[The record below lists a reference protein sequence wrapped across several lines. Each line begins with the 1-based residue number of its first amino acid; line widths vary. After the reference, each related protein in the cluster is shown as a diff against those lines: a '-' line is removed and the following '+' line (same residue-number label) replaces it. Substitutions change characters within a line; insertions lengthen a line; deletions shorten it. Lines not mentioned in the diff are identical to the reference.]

1 MTDTQLEI
9 QATPRTL
16 PPGIEINT
24 PIFSLAWQATQC
36 WSEEIRQMKENRD
49 QALEREN
56 QAWIVLAD
64 ECFRWQEIY
73 DSFGTEME
81 KTGLCQGAN
90 QLVLTLRRLKQTL
103 KSHQVEIVSP
113 KGEIYSSQLS
123 EMMENVGQVVM
134 PDIQEPVIHEIVAP
148 IIKQDDQVMRFGKA
162 IIAVP
167 G

>member
-1 MTDTQLEI
+1 
-9 QATPRTL
+9 
-16 PPGIEINT
+16 
-24 PIFSLAWQATQC
+24 
-36 WSEEIRQMKENRD
+36 MKESRH

-81 KTGLCQGAN
+81 KTRLCQAAN

-113 KGEIYSSQLS
+113 KEEIYSPQLS

-134 PDIQEPVIHEIVAP
+134 PGSQEPVIHEIVAP
-148 IIKQDDQVMRFGKA
+148 IIKHDDQVIRFGKA

-167 G
+167 E